1 MRGKPIQKQIAFA
14 ATLAFAPVLSTPGLA
29 TSCSREVVAQIR
41 LTAGHACWTYRGPA
55 TSFVGKFSSGQTVS
69 AQMTGEATD
78 YDPRSGDATTVSR
91 PRDPNVEGPGGY
103 FFAVP
108 DAPGVM
114 TFVAPAT
121 GTYRFSFSPCA
132 MWGAP
137 GAVTIC
143 AR

>member
-1 MRGKPIQKQIAFA
+1 MRA
-14 ATLAFAPVLSTPGLA
+14 AGAVSLLALVGALSCAGAAPSHA
-29 TSCSREVVAQIR
+29 SSCDKEVAAQIR
-41 LTAGHACWTYRGPA
+41 FPVRQACWTYRGPA
-55 TSFVGKFSSGQTVS
+55 TLFVGKFSSGQTVS

-78 YDPRSGDATTVSR
+78 YDPRSGGASTVSR

-103 FFAVP
+103 FYGVP
-108 DAPGVM
+108 DGPGIM

-137 GAVTIC
+137 GAVRIC

>member
-1 MRGKPIQKQIAFA
+1 MQPRRGGANPSSPRRQ
-14 ATLAFAPVLSTPGLA
+14 
-29 TSCSREVVAQIR
+29 
-41 LTAGHACWTYRGPA
+41 ACWTYRGPA

-69 AQMTGEATD
+69 AHMTGEATD
-78 YDPRSGDATTVSR
+78 YDPRNGSAATVSR

-108 DAPGVM
+108 EAPGVL

-121 GTYRFSFSPCA
+121 GTYHFSFSPCA

-137 GAVTIC
+137 GVVKIC

>member
-1 MRGKPIQKQIAFA
+1 
-14 ATLAFAPVLSTPGLA
+14 
-29 TSCSREVVAQIR
+29 VVAQIR
-41 LTAGHACWTYRGPA
+41 FPSSKTCWTYRGPA
-55 TSFVGKFSSGQTVS
+55 TMFVGKFASGQTIS
-69 AQMTGEATD
+69 TQMTGEAAD
-78 YDPRSGDATTVSR
+78 YDPRTGGVSTVSR

-137 GAVTIC
+137 GVVKIC
-143 AR
+143 AH